1 MAATTE
7 RETSCKDCKRI
18 TVQRLVGVVE
28 PKSLLSIRVWWCVDG
43 GHRADGPLP
52 PRRTEIGARW

>member
-43 GHRADGPLP
+43 RHRGDGPVT
-52 PRRTEIGARW
+52 RGRA